1 MIIGEYNT
9 VRPGIKL
16 KEYGRNVQKLVDF
29 IRTIPDKEKRTQMAF
44 TLIDLIRQLTP
55 SLKDQPDNPQRIWD
69 DLYII
74 ADFNLDVNNPYPVP
88 LPEVLFK
95 KPMSTSQVLHAL
107 QRWVQRTDRGWT
119 ATDTAGLTR
128 WLAEQPPPGRTAT
141 TWLGLDDPAPT
152 ATRVAAWLTAR
163 HVGYAISSDVAADFL
178 APWARPTRGLVY
190 VEQALDLTPLGLTP
204 APPDAATLELVVP
217 DDPFVLRDARLLPS
231 DLVTAHPWRV
241 WADTLARGNAD
252 AADALR
258 AHLLGVR
265 TT

>member
-88 LPEVLFK
+88 IPEVLFK
-95 KPMSTSQVLHAL
+95 KPMRVAYPQSEVRYKHYGKNLERLVKEAMKLENL
-107 QRWVQRTDRGWT
+107 QERED
-119 ATDTAGLTR
+119 AIIY
-128 WLAEQPPPGRTAT
+128 
-141 TWLGLDDPAPT
+141 LGKLMKTFYGNWNKETLDDSVIIKDLKLLSGGKLDMNLDKVREDNLFEKLYRERKKPRPQGGSNNNSN
-152 ATRVAAWLTAR
+152 RNQGGGGGQRSFSKGR
-163 HVGYAISSDVAADFL
+163 HNN
-178 APWARPTRGLVY
+178 PHRR
-190 VEQALDLTPLGLTP
+190 
-204 APPDAATLELVVP
+204 
-217 DDPFVLRDARLLPS
+217 RDQ
-231 DLVTAHPWRV
+231 
-241 WADTLARGNAD
+241 
-252 AADALR
+252 
-258 AHLLGVR
+258 
-265 TT
+265 